1 MGGCP
6 PKVYDT
12 YDDGGAKRCINARA
26 DRRVHK
32 MHERSMFV
40 PQGLLVNY
48 SRYMYLN
55 ANAVFTFTTVRM
67 GPEFNFNRNHYFIVF
82 HFTSLYFVL
91 LHRNSL
97 YFIGTSPY
105 FILLHLTS
113 SYFKIA
119 IEVR

>member
-1 MGGCP
+1 
-6 PKVYDT
+6 
-12 YDDGGAKRCINARA
+12 
-26 DRRVHK
+26 
-32 MHERSMFV
+32 MFV

-55 ANAVFTFTTVRM
+55 ANTVFTFTTVRM
-67 GPEFNFNRNHYFIVF
+67 GPEFNFNRNHYFIVL

-91 LHRNSL
+91 LHHFTVLR
-97 YFIGTSPY
+97 FTSPY
-105 FILLHLTS
+105 FTVLHFTS